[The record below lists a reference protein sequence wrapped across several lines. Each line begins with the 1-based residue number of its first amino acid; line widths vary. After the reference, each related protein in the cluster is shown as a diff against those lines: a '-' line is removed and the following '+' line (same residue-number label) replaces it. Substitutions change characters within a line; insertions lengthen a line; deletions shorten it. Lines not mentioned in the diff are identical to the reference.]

1 MDKYTRG
8 QINEMRVKMK
18 YLTNYDTSK
27 TPKDN
32 QMIEEGVTTATI
44 TWKLEQDMPQM
55 DKYHN
60 EPAMFVD
67 VVKQIHDGKHLNQK
81 GINEFKLG
89 YDALTKYASELI
101 KKDETIKDAYGEDIS
116 TKELG
121 ELILIELDRGLEGT
135 VFRSGAGILRGYF
148 GRRRAE
154 SMKWIEDYLNT
165 LPKELQPEKTMYAF
179 SKYDEDKVSQA
190 EREARNEGALAINEA
205 NVADMSNNLKKLTDQ
220 LAAAY
225 GYMMGTN
232 RDYQPAGD
240 IEREIAGIKND
251 IEKLE
256 KEIQHEVSGRIA
268 VNENIQ
274 DISRISGAEIDRS
287 KMDKGYLTDL
297 VTIIDEFGG
306 NVIPF
311 WTKILLPTLM
321 KHRGKVSWDRLPVVL
336 LKTLDHNT
344 AQAVVD
350 ELWDRYEATVPANE
364 RKPRAGSEGPPE
376 EVEDEDERGYRIEP
390 VNLQGDQGITT
401 GSR

>member
-55 DKYHN
+55 DQYHYH
-60 EPAMFVD
+60 PAMFVD
-67 VVKQIHDGKHLNQK
+67 VVKQIHDGQRLNQK

-101 KKDETIKDAYGEDIS
+101 KKDETIKDPYGEDIS
-116 TKELG
+116 SKELG

-135 VFRSGAGILRGYF
+135 VFRSSAGILRGYF

-165 LPKELQPEKTMYAF
+165 LPKEIQPEKTMYAF

-190 EREARNEGALAINEA
+190 EREARNEGALA
-205 NVADMSNNLKKLTDQ
+205 
-220 LAAAY
+220 
-225 GYMMGTN
+225 
-232 RDYQPAGD
+232 
-240 IEREIAGIKND
+240 
-251 IEKLE
+251 
-256 KEIQHEVSGRIA
+256 
-268 VNENIQ
+268 VNEDIQ
-274 DISRISGAEIDRS
+274 DISRISGTEIDRS

-376 EVEDEDERGYRIEP
+376 EVEDEEDIEMKIEP